1 MKNKMN
7 NQLNGQMKTML
18 NPTKNNLSEKTRRA
32 MIGLLNQNLA
42 DILDL
47 QLQAKQAHWNVKGP
61 AFFSLHELFDK
72 AAEELEGFA
81 DEIAERA
88 VALGGVALGTMRIAA
103 NCSRLGEYPHDISSG
118 GEHVEALSNNLAAFG
133 KLVRAAIEVA
143 AETGDADT
151 SDLFTEVSRGLDKL
165 LWFVEA
171 HAQRVDHESDA
182 TAGNVNRLARVQA

>member
-1 MKNKMN
+1 MN
-7 NQLNGQMKTML
+7 NQLNGQMKTKL
-18 NPTKNNLSEKTRRA
+18 NPTKNGLPEKTRRT
-32 MIGLLNQNLA
+32 MIDLLNQNLA

-61 AFFSLHELFDK
+61 SFFSLHELFDK

-81 DEIAERA
+81 DDIAERA
-88 VALGGVALGTMRIAA
+88 VALGGTAFGTARIAA
-103 NCSRLGEYPHDISSG
+103 NRSRLSEYPHDISSG
-118 GEHVEALSNNLAAFG
+118 GEHVEALTSALATFG
-133 KLVRAAIEVA
+133 KSVRAAIETA

-171 HAQRVDHESDA
+171 HAQQVDQ
-182 TAGNVNRLARVQA
+182 GNEAIGRAVNRLAHVPA